1 MQIKLH
7 PLSIAL
13 LFLGV
18 VLLDTMLFGWIEQG
32 LEQRYAFSYE
42 KAFANF
48 RNQEVSLEE
57 VKLFQKERED
67 SETDFYELLTM
78 YYAKDNNFETMEKLE
93 NQILSAEKYQPES
106 FAKLDAAVR
115 AVWADVS
122 VFPVGEIESNPD
134 ASVYFC
140 NSWMQS
146 RTYGGKR
153 GHEGTDIM
161 ASVNQRGIYPIYSMT
176 DGVVEKIGW
185 LPQGGYRI
193 GIRSPSGGYFY
204 YAHLAEYAKDFAVGE
219 EVVAGTCLG
228 MMGDTGYSEIEGTTG
243 NFDVHLHLGIYV
255 TIEGEEYSVNSY
267 PVLLYL
273 AQGNENVK
281 QR

>member
-161 ASVNQRGIYPIYSMT
+161 ASANQRGIYPIYSMT

-219 EVVAGTCLG
+219 EVTAGTFLG